1 MCVFELQFFYKSYI
15 IKMVKIIKSEVP
27 VIFRLQEDGDHLMI
41 GSQVGNS
48 MNLVKGSLYKR
59 FLSLWR
65 HYVTAEERELLLS
78 LGVSC
83 SNQSMLVKENE
94 IEVVMKNSG
103 INDESTSEIEDE
115 ANDVTA
121 SETEGEATEEPSASM
136 PKNVD
141 KFVHPHGTVNIEGV
155 FENN

>member
-15 IKMVKIIKSEVP
+15 IKMVKIIKSKVP

-48 MNLVKGSLYKR
+48 MNLVKGSLYKQ

-83 SNQSMLVKENE
+83 SNQSMLVKANE

-103 INDESTSEIEDE
+103 INDES
-115 ANDVTA
+115 
-121 SETEGEATEEPSASM
+121 
-136 PKNVD
+136 
-141 KFVHPHGTVNIEGV
+141 
-155 FENN
+155 

>member
-1 MCVFELQFFYKSYI
+1 M
-15 IKMVKIIKSEVP
+15 
-27 VIFRLQEDGDHLMI
+27 
-41 GSQVGNS
+41 
-48 MNLVKGSLYKR
+48 
-59 FLSLWR
+59 
-65 HYVTAEERELLLS
+65 TAEERELLLS

-83 SNQSMLVKENE
+83 SNQSMLVKANE

-115 ANDVTA
+115 ANNVTA